1 MQENDYIIE
10 LRGITKTFPGVVA
23 LENVD
28 LKVRKGTVHAVV
40 GENGAGKST
49 LMKVLHGIYRPDS
62 GSVIYKNEERHF
74 KGPNDALNA
83 GIAMIHQ
90 ELSVAVD
97 LSVAENIFL
106 GKEITAG
113 KSGFLRKKEMI
124 RQTLELFKELE
135 MDINPAI
142 KMKHLS
148 VAKQQMCEI
157 AKAIS
162 YKADV
167 IIMDEPTSAITES
180 EAAHL
185 FRIIRNLLRQGIS
198 VIYISHKMDEIFE
211 LSDEISVYRDGKF
224 IEKLAT
230 KEAQCDRLIELMV
243 GREIKD
249 LFPKEPAQIG
259 ETILKVENLS
269 RRGEFEEISFELKRG
284 EILGVAGLM
293 GAGRSEIMETLFGI
307 RKKTGGEIYVR
318 GQKVEIRNPG
328 DAIRQ
333 KIALLTEDRKSSGC
347 FLPLSVRLNTV
358 MAAIAA
364 MPEYGNGVFV
374 KKKKVYET
382 AQKMKET
389 LSVKTPSLE
398 QKIMNLSGG
407 NQQKVLVGRWLLT
420 EPDILIVDEPTR
432 GIDVGSKSE
441 IHRLISRLAQQ
452 GKAVIMISSEL
463 PEILG
468 MSDRIMVIN
477 SGRLAGFIDAKE
489 ATQERVLQYATGQAS
504 EIGGCLQ

>member
-1 MQENDYIIE
+1 LQENDYIIE

-23 LENVD
+23 LDNVD

-49 LMKVLHGIYRPDS
+49 LMNVLHGIYRPDS
-62 GSVIYKNEERHF
+62 GTVIYKNEERHF

-97 LSVAENIFL
+97 LSVSENIFL

-113 KSGFLRKKEMI
+113 RSNLLRKKEMNKVTMELF
-124 RQTLELFKELE
+124 QELEL
-135 MDINPAI
+135 DINPAV
-142 KMKHLS
+142 KMKYLS
-148 VAKQQMCEI
+148 IAKQQMCEI

-162 YKADV
+162 YHADV
-167 IIMDEPTSAITES
+167 IIMDEPTSAIMES
-180 EAAHL
+180 EVAHL
-185 FRIIRNLLRQGIS
+185 FRIIRNLIQKGIS
-198 VIYISHKMDEIFE
+198 VIYISHKLDEIFE
-211 LSDEISVYRDGKF
+211 ISDEISVYRDGRF
-224 IEKLAT
+224 IDALVT
-230 KEAQCDRLIELMV
+230 KETQRGRLIELMV

-249 LFPKEPAQIG
+249 LFPKEAAQIG
-259 ETILKVENLS
+259 ETILKVENLT
-269 RRGEFEEISFELKRG
+269 RKGEFEGISFELRRG

-307 RKKTGGEIYVR
+307 RKKTSGEIYVR
-318 GQKVEIRNPG
+318 GQKVEIRNPS

-347 FLPLSVRLNTV
+347 FLPLSVRVNTV
-358 MAAIAA
+358 IAAIQK
-364 MPEYGNGVFV
+364 YGNGIFIN
-374 KKKKVYET
+374 KKKTYDI
-382 AQKMKET
+382 AQEMRDV
-389 LSVKTPSLE
+389 LSIKTPSLD
-398 QKIMNLSGG
+398 QKIMHLSGG

-441 IHRLISRLAQQ
+441 IHKLISQLVQQ

-468 MSDRIMVIN
+468 MSDRIMVIS
-477 SGRLAGFIDAKE
+477 SGKLAGFIDAKE
-489 ATQERVLQYATGQAS
+489 ATQERVLLYATGQVS
-504 EIGGCLQ
+504 

>member
-10 LRGITKTFPGVVA
+10 LRGITKAFPGVVA
-23 LENVD
+23 LDNVN

-62 GSVIYKNEERHF
+62 GSVVYKNEERHF

-90 ELSVAVD
+90 ELSVAMD

-113 KSGFLRKKEMI
+113 RSNFLRKKEMI
-124 RQTLELFKELE
+124 RRTIELFKDLEL
-135 MDINPAI
+135 DINPAI
-142 KMKHLS
+142 KMKYLS

-162 YKADV
+162 YHADV

-180 EAAHL
+180 EVAHL
-185 FRIIRNLLRQGIS
+185 FRIIRNLVQKGIS

-211 LSDEISVYRDGKF
+211 ITDEISVYRDGRF
-224 IEKLAT
+224 IDTLVT
-230 KEAQCDRLIELMV
+230 KEAQRDRLIELMV

-249 LFPKEPAQIG
+249 LFPKGPAQIG
-259 ETILKVENLS
+259 ETILKVENLT
-269 RRGEFEEISFELKRG
+269 RRGEFEGISFELRRG

-307 RKKTGGEIYVR
+307 RKKTSGEIYVR
-318 GQKVEIRNPG
+318 GQKVEIRHPR

-347 FLPLSVRLNTV
+347 FLPLSVRVNTV
-358 MAAIAA
+358 IAAIQKCSS
-364 MPEYGNGVFV
+364 GIFI
-374 KKKKVYET
+374 KKKKTYEI
-382 AQKMKET
+382 AQEMKT
-389 LSVKTPSLE
+389 VLNIKTPSLE

-441 IHRLISRLAQQ
+441 IHKLISQLAQQ

-468 MSDRIMVIN
+468 MSDRIMVIS
-477 SGRLAGFIDAKE
+477 SGKLTGFIDAEE
-489 ATQERVLQYATGQAS
+489 ATQERVLLYATGQVS
-504 EIGGCLQ
+504 